1 MIVLPRPAVEALGDT
16 LGLPA
21 CRAFRA
27 KMMPRYVAALRPK
40 MPAVK
45 PDASEQDLIF
55 LASATFDALMF
66 AGGLSVASVISCA
79 LATAY
84 ATHSPAVKHGWTPA
98 KREAASVPQLVWEVV
113 RYFPPV
119 VGFPWWEM
127 RGEHAGRRTLL
138 SLAMANRDP
147 RVWGSDAE
155 EFKLR
160 PLSQYHKLA
169 GVAWADLAVDGN
181 MSRSCPAKDLSIVLA
196 SEFLEAW
203 FDAQPSK
210 WELPAEDAAAIKFT
224 ASTPFVSTFA
234 FQPTKE

>member
-1 MIVLPRPAVEALGDT
+1 MRPFIDSICGPSVVDAAAIGAHARAYIGEKHAAGSPFTVQADVKAWAQRYLHQLMLGID
-16 LGLPA
+16 LSEEDAQEFGQVQA
-21 CRAFRA
+21 RA
-27 KMMPRYVAALRPK
+27 AA
-40 MPAVK
+40 
-45 PDASEQDLIF
+45 
-55 LASATFDALMF
+55 
-66 AGGLSVASVISCA
+66 
-79 LATAY
+79 
-84 ATHSPAVKHGWTPA
+84 
-98 KREAASVPQLVWEVV
+98 VV